1 MLMHSL
7 KEGYGTSSATTV
19 KRQGYRTFSARTHTL
34 SSVSGAIQGVYG
46 PIVGMPL
53 TTGLLL
59 MLLSTAVVTVSLDR
73 GRWWLQWWR
82 HRWLRRRRWRDLRG
96 HAVATNRQLEDW
108 DRSMRFGE
116 PLLQAAAVLAPL
128 LGLTGTVLGLIRV
141 LSALGPD
148 LTLPAGTSLQGYGQV
163 LISTAFGLVVSL
175 VASASLFANQGLRS
189 WQIGRLERA
198 LQRRD
203 RGGAP

>member
-1 MLMHSL
+1 M
-7 KEGYGTSSATTV
+7 
-19 KRQGYRTFSARTHTL
+19 
-34 SSVSGAIQGVYG
+34 YG

-53 TTGLLL
+53 ATGLLL
-59 MLLSTAVVTVSLDR
+59 LLLSIAVVTVGLDR

-82 HRWLRRRRWRDLRG
+82 RRAQRRRQWRRLHGDAG
-96 HAVATNRQLEDW
+96 ATARQLDDW
-108 DRSMRFGE
+108 ERAMRFGE

-141 LSALGPD
+141 LASLGSE
-148 LTLPAGTSLQGYGQV
+148 LTLPAGTTLQGYGQV
-163 LISTAFGLVVSL
+163 LISTALGLVVSL

-198 LQRRD
+198 LRR
-203 RGGAP
+203 RAGGPQP

>member
-1 MLMHSL
+1 M
-7 KEGYGTSSATTV
+7 V
-19 KRQGYRTFSARTHTL
+19 
-34 SSVSGAIQGVYG
+34 QGVYG
-46 PIVGMPL
+46 AIVGMPL
-53 TTGLLL
+53 ATGLLL

-82 HRWLRRRRWRDLRG
+82 RRLQRRRRWRDLRG
-96 HAVATNRQLEDW
+96 HPGATTRQIDDW

-148 LTLPAGTSLQGYGQV
+148 LTLPAGTTLQGYGQV
-163 LISTAFGLVVSL
+163 LISTALGLVVSL
-175 VASASLFANQGLRS
+175 VASTSLFANQALRG
-189 WQIGRLERA
+189 WQISRLERA
-198 LQRRD
+198 LRRRD
-203 RGGAP
+203 GGGAT